1 MRRMMAGSVRQVLM
15 CATVSI
21 ALGGAGAGWAVQSER
36 GTTARPA
43 TERPIFLACT
53 SDQQSK
59 WNLCITERRAACT
72 LVVGLRR
79 RYQLEL
85 QQRARRAVLIGL
97 HADGSVHRDGM
108 FWGASPLP

>member
-1 MRRMMAGSVRQVLM
+1 MRKTMVGSVRQVLL

-36 GTTARPA
+36 APPARQA

-53 SDQQSK
+53 GDQQSK

-72 LVVGLRR
+72 LIVGER
-79 RYQLEL
+79 
-85 QQRARRAVLIGL
+85 QRQACV
-97 HADGSVHRDGM
+97 DGINSSCSSALGVQC
-108 FWGASPLP
+108 

>member
-1 MRRMMAGSVRQVLM
+1 MRRVMAGSVRQVLM

-36 GTTARPA
+36 GTPERQSERPA
-43 TERPIFLACT
+43 KERPILLACT

-72 LVVGLRR
+72 LVVGER
-79 RYQLEL
+79 
-85 QQRARRAVLIGL
+85 QRQACVEGINSSCSSALGVQC
-97 HADGSVHRDGM
+97 
-108 FWGASPLP
+108 

>member
-72 LVVGLRR
+72 LVVGER
-79 RYQLEL
+79 
-85 QQRARRAVLIGL
+85 QRQACV
-97 HADGSVHRDGM
+97 DGINSSCSSALGVQC
-108 FWGASPLP
+108 